1 MFSHSQQSRAI
12 PHASPALLSFMKL
25 IFRTGNVNYSQYTV
39 RFMIFLIL
47 KIVLSFQ
54 ILDRSGIN
62 RAAVERPNCPTADN
76 AEFGKQRYDA
86 HIPQSARN

>member
-1 MFSHSQQSRAI
+1 
-12 PHASPALLSFMKL
+12 
-25 IFRTGNVNYSQYTV
+25 
-39 RFMIFLIL
+39 MIFLIL

-86 HIPQSARN
+86 HIPQSARNRSEYQSRAWRQTYRQDQE